1 MSLRNNLPDQGR
13 LPDCCAA
20 VHTLRRHCHQ
30 PGTRQPTDAPRK
42 QMFVR
47 LDSRD
52 PSSRAQYG
60 SSSCKRRGGNQSL
73 QPRSLLTLV
82 VQSVKQSVKP
92 STSSLLQKLQLEEC
106 ELHLEEYS
114 RISIFASSIMYV
126 RAADGSMRPTIEAAE
141 MRTGRV

>member
-1 MSLRNNLPDQGR
+1 
-13 LPDCCAA
+13 
-20 VHTLRRHCHQ
+20 
-30 PGTRQPTDAPRK
+30 
-42 QMFVR
+42 
-47 LDSRD
+47 
-52 PSSRAQYG
+52 
-60 SSSCKRRGGNQSL
+60 L